1 MGGLTI
7 TLPGEAVLFSIKTV
21 ITRGGVT
28 PPPTEGILADL
39 DGAHPCAA
47 ETSRFSPP
55 SAAASLAA
63 AEAKEKER
71 LRESLGVNPPPP
83 ARGGGGI

>member
-47 ETSRFSPP
+47 ETSRFPTP
-55 SAAASLAA
+55 GGRFPRRAALFCRRKKGAFA
-63 AEAKEKER
+63 
-71 LRESLGVNPPPP
+71 
-83 ARGGGGI
+83 